1 MNEVVVAGAG
11 AHCKVVLDIL
21 LGSTDYK
28 VMGLIDSDQEKRIF
42 DIPVIGTDEDLERLY
57 RQGARYGFV
66 AIGSNAVRR
75 KVQEKMEAIGYE
87 IISLVSRHAVISG
100 YAQIG
105 AGTVVMPGA
114 VVNAGAK
121 IGKGCIIN
129 TNCSVDHDCRVG
141 EFCHIAPGCAVS
153 GSTHIGQNVFLGTGT
168 RVIDYITI
176 GENTMVGAGATVIS
190 DLPSDCLAVGTPAV
204 VKRSN
209 KENKK

>member
-42 DIPVIGTDEDLERLY
+42 DIPVIGTDEELEKLY
-57 RQGARYGFV
+57 RQGVLYGFV

-75 KVQEKMEAIGYE
+75 KVQEKMERIGFE
-87 IISLVSRHAVISG
+87 LLTLVSRHAVISRF
-100 YAQIG
+100 ASV
-105 AGTVVMPGA
+105 APGTVVMPGA
-114 VVNAGAK
+114 VINAGAQ
-121 IGKGCIIN
+121 IGRGCIIN
-129 TNCSVDHDCRVG
+129 TNCSVDHDCRIG
-141 EFCHIAPGCAVS
+141 DFCHVAPGCAVS
-153 GSTHIGQNVFLGTGT
+153 GSTHVGPNVFLGTGT

-176 GENTMVGAGATVIS
+176 GANTMVGAGATVIA

-204 VKRSN
+204 VKKFY
-209 KENKK
+209 KENEK